1 MKKHLIAAAVAA
13 AVAVPAAAQVTVSGV
28 LDTGYSNRAQDI
40 NTGATE
46 VKTSGIGLASGIA
59 TSRIRFAGVEDLG
72 GGLKAGVALEQ
83 QLNFAQAADLLG
95 NGTNNRESSLM
106 ISGGFGTIKFG
117 RFVNVGKV
125 MKDSFTSFGGGASFA
140 QGSATIYALGGG
152 SNSSGAEG
160 SVDTINSLTANSGL
174 GLATDRNNNL
184 VNYTSPKFN
193 GFEVQAEARLNSKDN
208 TNAAGTG
215 KQETSGQALRIS
227 YGAGPLAVAVAR
239 TNYKA
244 ETEAVPALNIC
255 ISGAGVISTNAGDCS
270 TSSGGMDS
278 ILNTG
283 AVSATTN
290 KFEVTQLGATYS
302 LAGARLFASWVDAEI
317 KPLTANSTD
326 IKAYDL
332 GLTYALGSTTL
343 VGSIGKGDSQSGTT
357 KVEVSSYLVQARHA
371 LSKRTTAYAMYG
383 QNENKTA
390 TAKSEDAVYM
400 IGVAHSF

>member
-1 MKKHLIAAAVAA
+1 
-13 AVAVPAAAQVTVSGV
+13 
-28 LDTGYSNRAQDI
+28 
-40 NTGATE
+40 
-46 VKTSGIGLASGIA
+46 
-59 TSRIRFAGVEDLG
+59 
-72 GGLKAGVALEQ
+72 VALEQ
-83 QLNFAQAADLLG
+83 QLNFASNTDLFG
-95 NGTNNRESSLM
+95 SATNNRESSLM

-117 RFVNVGKV
+117 RFVNIGKV

-152 SNSSGAEG
+152 SNTSNAEG
-160 SVDTINSLTANSGL
+160 SVDTINSLSGNSGF

-215 KQETSGQALRIS
+215 EQDTSGQALRIS
-227 YGAGPLAVAVAR
+227 YGAGPLAMAVSR

-244 ETEAVPALNIC
+244 EVEAVPIMDLCA
-255 ISGAGVISTNAGDCS
+255 SATGVVTNKVACA
-270 TSSGGMDS
+270 SSETDIG
-278 ILNTG
+278 NTV
-283 AVSATTN
+283 AVTATTN
-290 KFEVTQLGATYS
+290 KFEVTQIGATYS

-317 KPLTANSTD
+317 KPLTGDKSD
-326 IKAYDL
+326 ISAYDL

-343 VGSIGKGDSQSGTT
+343 VGSVGKGDRQTGST